1 MSVYS
6 RQRIYSASRSGVR
19 AVEAEQGT
27 GVIRR
32 EPDGHLSAV
41 VRVVFGQGK
50 DAPHRG
56 TGLVIELRFGQNPTP
71 PSCRHGVA
79 AYLARDGSEA
89 RHRQRS
95 GRPPRGGPHSTFA
108 QGAKDS
114 LAAAVVEG
122 RLLLPHPLLPLMIL
136 DDGKGG

>member
-1 MSVYS
+1 
-6 RQRIYSASRSGVR
+6 VR

-56 TGLVIELRFGQNPTP
+56 TGLVIELRFGQTQRRHLVGMALQLISRETVQKLGIGKEAVALRAAVRTRPSLKAQRIPSRLRLLRGGYSFHTR
-71 PSCRHGVA
+71 SCR
-79 AYLARDGSEA
+79 S
-89 RHRQRS
+89 
-95 GRPPRGGPHSTFA
+95 
-108 QGAKDS
+108 
-114 LAAAVVEG
+114 
-122 RLLLPHPLLPLMIL
+122 
-136 DDGKGG
+136 